1 MSADPD
7 TGEIGR
13 LLAGWP
19 DPDGLTDEERWGRL
33 PPKLQAELEELQR
46 RLNEKMERASEGTY
60 YRGGHALVFLLGMVA
75 AAEDG
80 AIGRA
85 EAAVRGALVDLA
97 AAGDELAAAALTPA
111 GGPIRDRLA
120 RAALPLVGELW
131 AELERRTGEALEAQ
145 GVPWA
150 PVVGRILA
158 GERGQRESDRERE
171 REAGWPVAEV
181 EIEPAPGLSYEQAA
195 ANDREDRGTVAALGE
210 LRVPDP
216 GHPDAPE
223 LLAWDVWLA
232 ERLAEWLRAGG
243 PPTLAGEVLEA
254 ARTRAAEVA
263 EEQAPPGD
271 LWKLWAP
278 RWGDPTPY
286 GSLPVLATLAEL
298 AWPRLRAELGR
309 ERVAR
314 ESLERWHAGL
324 VPLVHASLG
333 DALARAP
340 RAALADLPL
349 LPVGALQALHELNAQ
364 ALGTVHGHRLVRWL
378 IRKANEGW
386 HLGEWGPVE
395 LWPGVWAQRETV
407 GVGITIDGGLT
418 GLAAALGDSSKQAP
432 ERYREVL
439 LILGRHALSWQYGEK
454 FGAGSMVTVEG
465 LEPKPG
471 AAGRGRRAELRI
483 VVNPPLTPMVAP
495 KLPDPYRWLVPVL
508 PLPKLRGG
516 KADQALARLD
526 WAATRALVELMP
538 EVAEHG
544 GATLPWD
551 RMARDEGVTRESLVW
566 ALGTWHPERWER
578 LPGPG
583 SRYMLAKGGD
593 TGAARDFLLRGA
605 LRFKNGQKGG
615 EMSAAKAAEL
625 EAGTPKRRRTKKPRR
640 ES

>member
-1 MSADPD
+1 MSPWRGDPVGD
-7 TGEIGR
+7 RWKPAPFREEGAE
-13 LLAGWP
+13 LAAVAPLSWRVVLVEQWGALWPP
-19 DPDGLTDEERWGRL
+19 DPDHKLTGENPPRLRVAMRTAEYMRGRTY
-33 PPKLQAELEELQR
+33 PPATAADLAELERDRGPLAVLELVG
-46 RLNEKMERASEGTY
+46 RLWRYMAQGGAPAEGNEPQAFNPPPLYLWT
-60 YRGGHALVFLLGMVA
+60 
-75 AAEDG
+75 
-80 AIGRA
+80 
-85 EAAVRGALVDLA
+85 LA
-97 AAGDELAAAALTPA
+97 AGTVDKEGGTTGRPAVELM
-111 GGPIRDRLA
+111 DRLA
-120 RAALPLVGELW
+120 RRLWGRLAELVARLPLT
-131 AELERRTGEALEAQ
+131 AEALEAR
-145 GVPWA
+145 G
-150 PVVGRILA
+150 LA
-158 GERGQRESDRERE
+158 EDDGLLWLDR
-171 REAGWPVAEV
+171 AMVAEV
-181 EIEPAPGLSYEQAA
+181 RRVYGVELDTDAA
-195 ANDREDRGTVAALGE
+195 RERWSAWERGE
-210 LRVPDP
+210 LDGGACALLRRWLDPEAEGPVP
-216 GHPDAPE
+216 A
-223 LLAWDVWLA
+223 AW
-232 ERLAEWLRAGG
+232 
-243 PPTLAGEVLEA
+243 AGEL
-254 ARTRAAEVA
+254 AR
-263 EEQAPPGD
+263 
-271 LWKLWAP
+271 L
-278 RWGDPTPY
+278 
-286 GSLPVLATLAEL
+286 EL
-298 AWPRLRAELGR
+298 AQLRAELGR
-309 ERVAR
+309 EMVAR

-605 LRFKNGQKGG
+605 LRFKHGQKGG
-615 EMSAAKAAEL
+615 ERSAAQAAEL